1 LGEEAEVVD
10 RLGHLSV
17 ILWILLICIGG
28 CTGQSTPN
36 ESDADANW
44 SIYLGDSGRTHYSPL
59 KQITKDN
66 VGTLEVAW
74 VYESEVGI
82 DSGTMYTSPLVIDGV
97 LYGLSPSLIP
107 FALDAATGV
116 ELWRNES
123 LGLSRSAQRGLMWW
137 PKKNRIIFSAG
148 ATLVALDAATGQ
160 PAQNFG
166 NNGFI
171 DMRPID
177 VDPKRRFSYFAVT
190 APGVVYDDLII
201 MGFSTSE
208 DRFAFPGSI
217 RAFNAETGATVWQFN
232 TLPKPGEFGSETWA
246 EGAYEVSGGANA
258 WTAMAL
264 DEKRGL
270 IFVPTGSATPDFYG
284 GNRHGDNLFANSI
297 VALDARD
304 GTYRWHHQVVRHD
317 LWDKDNPA
325 PPTLVQLER
334 DGETIDA
341 VTLTTKT
348 GHLYAFERDSGELL
362 YPLVEISTPIPSSL
376 PGEQPAAAQS
386 VSSVEISRQNFA
398 ITQRTSEAHD
408 FVKEQIKTW
417 ERRPWAPPKVG
428 TTLFYPWYDGGAEWG
443 GSAFDP
449 KHQRLILNTNDQA
462 AILTLAEVPVG
473 SSAHGLY
480 MTHCASCHAEDR
492 SGTER
497 GANLNGLLKRKSFGE
512 VAAIISNGA
521 AGMPGFSHL
530 TEVERRA
537 IYGYL
542 LPDELPEPD
551 PPTDSV
557 GYALTSGY
565 VYLKDHEGL
574 PGNSP
579 PWGLLSSIDL
589 ATGDT
594 VWRVNLGNFPS
605 HPDLNLGALNYGG
618 PVITASGLVFIAAT
632 PDKKIRA
639 FDDANGDILWQAE
652 LSAAG
657 FSTPA
662 IYRADGRQFVVIA
675 SGGGRLGP
683 PSGSEYIAFALPD
696 EKLAPQ

>member
-1 LGEEAEVVD
+1 MGGEAEVLD
-10 RLGHLSV
+10 RSWDLSLT
-17 ILWILLICIGG
+17 LWITALCTAG
-28 CTGQSTPN
+28 CTQQPTL
-36 ESDADANW
+36 DAPDAGTNW
-44 SIYLGDSGRTHYSPL
+44 SVYLGDSGRTHYSPL
-59 KQITKDN
+59 EQITKDN
-66 VGTLEVAW
+66 VGSLEVAW
-74 VYESEVGI
+74 IYESEAGI

-123 LGLSRSAQRGLMWW
+123 LGLNRNAQRGLMWW
-137 PKKNRIIFSAG
+137 PKKNRILFSAG
-148 ATLVALDAATGQ
+148 ATLVALDADTGD
-160 PAQNFG
+160 PAQGFG
-166 NNGFI
+166 DNGFL
-171 DMRPID
+171 DMRPTDI
-177 VDPKRRFSYFAVT
+177 DPKRRFSYFAVT
-190 APGVVYDDLII
+190 APGLIYEDLII

-217 RAFNAETGATVWQFN
+217 RAFSAETGATVWQFN

-246 EGAYEVSGGANA
+246 EGSYEVSGGANA
-258 WTAMAL
+258 WTAMTL

-284 GNRHGDNLFANSI
+284 GNRHGNNLFANSI
-297 VALDARD
+297 VALDARN

-325 PPTLVQLER
+325 PPTLVELER
-334 DGETIDA
+334 DGKTIDA

-348 GHLYAFERDSGELL
+348 GHLYAFERDSGALL
-362 YPLVEISTPIPSSL
+362 YPLVEVSTPIPSSL
-376 PGEQPAAAQS
+376 PGEQPANTQY
-386 VSSVEISRQNFA
+386 VSSVEISRQSFA
-398 ITQRTSEAHD
+398 ITQRNPEAHT

-462 AILTLAEVPVG
+462 AILTLAEVPAG
-473 SSAHGLY
+473 SSAYGLY

-497 GANLNGLLKRKSFGE
+497 GANLNGLLKRKPFGE
-512 VAAIISNGA
+512 VAAIINSGA
-521 AGMPGFSHL
+521 AGMPSFSHL

-537 IYGYL
+537 IYGYV

-551 PPTDSV
+551 PPTESV

-589 ATGDT
+589 ATGET

-618 PVITASGLVFIAAT
+618 PVITASGLIFIAAT
-632 PDKKIRA
+632 PDRKIRA
-639 FDDANGDILWQAE
+639 FDDTNGDILWQAE
-652 LSAAG
+652 LPAAG

-662 IYRADGRQFVVIA
+662 SYRADGRQFVVIA

-683 PSGSEYIAFALPD
+683 PSGSEYIAFALPE
-696 EKLAPQ
+696 EKLVSQ